1 MKFAVAA
8 TLLLLAGCG
17 SRQELR
23 PKDGASLP
31 PKPYAVA
38 TDPTAVELQT
48 PDNQSRPGRSED
60 LLNRSQERRDDK
72 FDLPPPG

>member
-1 MKFAVAA
+1 MKPAI
-8 TLLLLAGCG
+8 LLLALALTACG

-23 PKDGASLP
+23 PKEGQSLP

-38 TDPTAVELQT
+38 TDPTPAELMT
-48 PDNQSRPGRSED
+48 PDTQARPGRSD
-60 LLNRSQERRDDK
+60 SLLDKSEERRNDK

>member
-1 MKFAVAA
+1 MKLAAVLA
-8 TLLLLAGCG
+8 LMLLAGCG
-17 SRQELR
+17 SRQQLR
-23 PKDGASLP
+23 LENGASLP

-38 TDPTAVELQT
+38 TQPTAQELMT
-48 PDNQSRPGRSED
+48 PDNQSRPGRSDD

>member
-1 MKFAVAA
+1 MKFVIAA
-8 TLLLLAGCG
+8 ALLLLACCG

-23 PKDGASLP
+23 LKEGANMP

-38 TDPTAVELQT
+38 VDPTPTELMT
-48 PDNQSRPGRSED
+48 PDKQSRPGRSDD

>member
-1 MKFAVAA
+1 MKPAILLFA
-8 TLLLLAGCG
+8 LLVTACG

-23 PKDGASLP
+23 PKEGASLP

-38 TDPTAVELQT
+38 TNPTAAEMMT
-48 PDNQSRPGRSED
+48 PDNQARPERSD
-60 LLNRSQERRDDK
+60 SLLNHSQERRDDK

>member
-1 MKFAVAA
+1 MKPAI
-8 TLLLLAGCG
+8 LLAVLLVTACG

-23 PKDGASLP
+23 PKEGASLP
-31 PKPYAVA
+31 PTPYAVGES
-38 TDPTAVELQT
+38 PTPQQLMT
-48 PDNQSRPGRSED
+48 PDPQSRPGRSDD

>member
-1 MKFAVAA
+1 MKFLPVLA
-8 TLLLLAGCG
+8 LLLLAGCG

-23 PKDGASLP
+23 PKEGASLP

-38 TDPTAVELQT
+38 VDPTPAELMT
-48 PDNQSRPGRSED
+48 PDTQSRPGRSDD

>member
-1 MKFAVAA
+1 MKPAI
-8 TLLLLAGCG
+8 LLLALGLAACG

-23 PKDGASLP
+23 PTEGASLP

-38 TDPTAVELQT
+38 VDPTPQELMT
-48 PDNQSRPGRSED
+48 PDDQARPARSD
-60 LLNRSQERRDDK
+60 SLLNRSQERRDDK

>member
-1 MKFAVAA
+1 MKPAI
-8 TLLLLAGCG
+8 LLAALLVTACG

-23 PKDGASLP
+23 PKESASLP
-31 PKPYAVA
+31 PKPYALA
-38 TDPTAVELQT
+38 IDPTPAELMT
-48 PDNQSRPGRSED
+48 PDVQSRPGRSDD

>member
-1 MKFAVAA
+1 MKAVILLVALMLAA
-8 TLLLLAGCG
+8 CG

-23 PKDGASLP
+23 PKEGASLP
-31 PKPYAVA
+31 PKPYAVGE
-38 TDPTAVELQT
+38 DPTPLLLMT
-48 PDNQSRPGRSED
+48 PDVQSRPGRSDD